1 MLDRCRRRLR
11 FILVGLIWWLGPV
24 GFCIDITAAG
34 EGATGAGPSF
44 FHDVIPALA
53 KQGCSAGACHGSPSG
68 KNGFRLSLRG
78 YDPWSDGLTIVQ
90 EELGRRVDLLSPES
104 SLLLRKPMMQ
114 VAHGGGK
121 QLSKSDATYEILRQW
136 VAHGCSLE
144 APASTCTDIRIGNG
158 TELRLS
164 PESQHQQLSVHA
176 IFADGT
182 ERDVSMLTVFS
193 SSDTAVATVTQQGLV
208 TGVGRGQA
216 AISAKYL
223 EHWKSVYVTFAPTA
237 RTEETRTE
245 ETSPSQVEHVSEWGP
260 LNTIDDLVDRQ
271 LKVLQLA
278 PTALCTDET
287 FVRRVYLDLI
297 GLLPTIA
304 EVEAF
309 VENVDACKREKL
321 IDELLE
327 RAEYG
332 QFWALKWGD
341 LLRINKQQVSPAGVH
356 KFNRWLVQSI
366 SENMPYDQF
375 AQALLLATGS
385 TFENPPAN
393 YYRTAMDVNDAAET
407 SAQIFLGSRLECC
420 KCHNHPFEKWTQ
432 DNYYGFAAFFNRV
445 QRKPTRRTDELIIW
459 AIDEGE
465 VVQPRTKQ
473 VMQPW
478 LPGIGDVD
486 DSPGIDRREA
496 LVEWLTSP
504 DNETFAAVEV
514 NRIWSHVMGRGIV
527 DPVDDFRSSNPPSNP
542 HLLEA
547 LATSFREHG
556 FDRKYILRQILN
568 SRTYQASSVPAMDSF
583 DDGRYF
589 SYYRPRMLSAEQLF
603 DAIGSFTGQ
612 IDSFTG
618 LPVGIRATQLP
629 SPDVNLEFLEVFGQP
644 KRETPCQCERVSEV
658 NLSQALQ
665 IANGQLVHNKLI
677 APEGRLQTLLRS
689 ELTQE
694 QRITQLFMAAYARRP
709 NAREIETATAHFSKQ
724 TKPDLALQDLA
735 WALINSNEF
744 LMQH

>member
-1 MLDRCRRRLR
+1 
-11 FILVGLIWWLGPV
+11 
-24 GFCIDITAAG
+24 
-34 EGATGAGPSF
+34 
-44 FHDVIPALA
+44 
-53 KQGCSAGACHGSPSG
+53 
-68 KNGFRLSLRG
+68 
-78 YDPWSDGLTIVQ
+78 
-90 EELGRRVDLLSPES
+90 
-104 SLLLRKPMMQ
+104 
-114 VAHGGGK
+114 
-121 QLSKSDATYEILRQW
+121 
-136 VAHGCSLE
+136 
-144 APASTCTDIRIGNG
+144 
-158 TELRLS
+158 
-164 PESQHQQLSVHA
+164 
-176 IFADGT
+176 
-182 ERDVSMLTVFS
+182 
-193 SSDTAVATVTQQGLV
+193 
-208 TGVGRGQA
+208 
-216 AISAKYL
+216 
-223 EHWKSVYVTFAPTA
+223 
-237 RTEETRTE
+237 
-245 ETSPSQVEHVSEWGP
+245 VEHVSGWGP

-271 LKVLQLA
+271 LKVLQLSPA
-278 PTALCTDET
+278 ALCTDET

-309 VENVDACKREKL
+309 VDNVDTRKREKL

-356 KFNRWLVQSI
+356 KFNRWLVQAM

-375 AQALLLATGS
+375 AQALLLASGS

-393 YYRTAMDVNDAAET
+393 YYRTAMDVSDAAET
-407 SAQIFLGSRLECC
+407 SAQIFLGARLECC

-445 QRKPTRRTDELIIW
+445 QRKSTRRTDELIIW
-459 AIDEGE
+459 AADEGE

-478 LPGIGDVD
+478 LPGIGGVD

-504 DNETFAAVEV
+504 DNEMFAAVEV

-542 HLLEA
+542 LLLEA

-644 KRETPCQCERVSEV
+644 KRETPCQCERVTEV

-724 TKPDLALQDLA
+724 TNPDLALQDLA